1 MSVVKPHTVG
11 IVLAGGKSSR
21 MGENKAFLEFQGEKF
36 IDRMVR
42 ILSETGVDNIFV
54 SGDFEKYQCIP
65 DKILN
70 KFEGPAAAISHC
82 LEKIEKDCHA
92 LFVPIDMPF
101 LTVDCLKVLM
111 DSEDGSFFSGFPLPA
126 FLKRTGRVEEGPKN
140 VRELLIKLGARPIE
154 LPKKY
159 EQDMLNINTQKEWRE
174 ALKNETKNRRA
185 RVYIQD

>member
-1 MSVVKPHTVG
+1 MLIAKPYRIG
-11 IVLAGGKSSR
+11 ILLAGGKSSR

-42 ILSETGVDNIFV
+42 ILSETGVDEVFV

-65 DKILN
+65 DKISN

-111 DSEDGSFFSGFPLPA
+111 DSEDGAFFSGFPLPA
-126 FLKRTGRVEEGPKN
+126 FLKRTERVEESPKN
-140 VRELLIKLGARPIE
+140 VRELLIRLGARPIE

-159 EQDMLNINTQKEWRE
+159 EQDMLNINTREEWRE
-174 ALKNETKNRRA
+174 ALKNETENRRA
-185 RVYIQD
+185 RVYLQD